1 MHVVLKYL
9 LIAHNY
15 VNFTTFLPL
24 THRVED
30 LPGVSRKLGKKA
42 YLAMGTREQSQENHV
57 ELGKKKG
64 GGWIQL
70 GCQHITN
77 F

>member
-42 YLAMGTREQSQENHV
+42 YLATGTREQRQENHV
-57 ELGKKKG
+57 ELGEKRG
-64 GGWIQL
+64 GGGIQL